1 MMTQY
6 HCSDIIKMALSLADL
21 TNSSFIT
28 YGDNYKFLNDS
39 YMKLYQKMIDAG
51 DKYFLKTFTLD
62 GSIAGSNFAS
72 TYDLPDDF
80 YQLYSIQI
88 VPTCVPIL
96 RKSKNE
102 PKNSQRYD
110 IINNKLVIYGNI
122 SDNLEVTY
130 FPKPKTISYK
140 VDQFSIDLDTANIIK
155 SCYDK
160 YAFVY
165 NSTTSVINI
174 TNLETGDIVSLPT
187 TFSATD
193 GVLGEHILLSLGNGN
208 SSVTQYNR
216 ISKEVTTITEN
227 GYNLYTY
234 RINKDPTLFAYNTTS
249 NEYSIF
255 TYIGSTLYQGAL
267 DINTA
272 GLTITGGISDGVTA
286 IVNASDG
293 TYFVNSSTSTK
304 LTDELM
310 NIKFSIVS
318 DGIYYFYTTKNNLYS
333 YDGIYLSKIE
343 NNIYSLGGINK
354 VSVDTGYGY
363 IDEKLDGYYENCIFP
378 DTMLD
383 YPSNSLYTLLAYY
396 LSILYCTKQGKDT
409 TLLEAAAYKQ
419 ETQYFDMINN
429 DVNLN
434 YRITNIGVTVGI

>member
-1 MMTQY
+1 M
-6 HCSDIIKMALSLADL
+6 
-21 TNSSFIT
+21 
-28 YGDNYKFLNDS
+28 
-39 YMKLYQKMIDAG
+39 
-51 DKYFLKTFTLD
+51 
-62 GSIAGSNFAS
+62 
-72 TYDLPDDF
+72 
-80 YQLYSIQI
+80 
-88 VPTCVPIL
+88 
-96 RKSKNE
+96 
-102 PKNSQRYD
+102 
-110 IINNKLVIYGNI
+110 
-122 SDNLEVTY
+122 
-130 FPKPKTISYK
+130 
-140 VDQFSIDLDTANIIK
+140 
-155 SCYDK
+155 
-160 YAFVY
+160 
-165 NSTTSVINI
+165 
-174 TNLETGDIVSLPT
+174 
-187 TFSATD
+187 
-193 GVLGEHILLSLGNGN
+193 
-208 SSVTQYNR
+208 
-216 ISKEVTTITEN
+216 TTITEN